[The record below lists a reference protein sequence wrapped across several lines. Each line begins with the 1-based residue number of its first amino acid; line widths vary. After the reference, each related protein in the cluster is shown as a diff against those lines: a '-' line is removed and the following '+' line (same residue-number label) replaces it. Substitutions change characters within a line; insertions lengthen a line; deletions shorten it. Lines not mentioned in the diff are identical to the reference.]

1 MHHSHDH
8 PTHSHNHEHHDGHE
22 HTLMNELI
30 CHLPYAIYSVALGLA
45 ILSLLSA
52 VVFGHTA
59 DPQMVKKGTKILFHS
74 FHFMHIVFATTG
86 TLITFFRFSKNVG
99 KALLVGIISPAIFCM
114 LSDAVLPYIGGRML
128 GVPMHFHLCFISEW
142 TNVVPFMFVGLI
154 NGFVIKDHKN
164 VAQAA
169 HGLTSHAVHI
179 FVSSLASMF
188 YLVSHGFT
196 EWYSQ
201 IGMVFLLLIIAVV
214 VPCTLSD
221 VVVPMAIAKMG
232 NVREKHTD

>member
-1 MHHSHDH
+1 MHHDMHDH
-8 PTHSHNHEHHDGHE
+8 HDHHHDTNHNHE
-22 HTLMNELI
+22 HTLMGELF

-59 DPQMVKKGTKILFHS
+59 DPQVVKKGTKILFHS
-74 FHFMHIVFATTG
+74 FHFMHIVFAATG
-86 TLITFFRFSKNVG
+86 TLITFFRFSQNVF
-99 KALLVGIISPAIFCM
+99 KALIVGILSPAFFCM

-128 GVPMHFHLCFISEW
+128 GVPMHFHLCFVSEW
-142 TNVVPFMFVGLI
+142 SNVLPFLLVGLL
-154 NGFVIKDHKN
+154 NGFVMSKN
-164 VAQAA
+164 GAKMN

-196 EWYSQ
+196 QWYAQ
-201 IGMVFLLLIIAVV
+201 IGAVFLLLIVAVV
-214 VPCTLSD
+214 LPCTLSD
-221 VVVPMAIAKMG
+221 VVVPMFIAKMG
-232 NVREKHTD
+232 KEGEKHTH

>member
-1 MHHSHDH
+1 MHHPHDH
-8 PTHSHNHEHHDGHE
+8 PNHHEHHETHDHSLWGE
-22 HTLMNELI
+22 LM

-52 VVFGHTA
+52 VGFGQGS
-59 DPQMVKKGTKILFHS
+59 DPKVVKKATKILFHS
-74 FHFMHIVFATTG
+74 FHFMHIVFASTG
-86 TLITFFRFSKNVG
+86 TLITFFRFSKNVY

-114 LSDAVLPYIGGRML
+114 LSDAVLPYVGGRML

-142 TNVVPFMFVGLI
+142 SNVLPFLLVGLI
-154 NGFVIKDHKN
+154 NGFVMKEHKN
-164 VAQAA
+164 TEQAT

-196 EWYSQ
+196 EWYSH
-201 IGMVFLLLIIAVV
+201 IGMVFLLLIIAVI

-232 NVREKHTD
+232 SDREKHSH

>member
-1 MHHSHDH
+1 MQHSHDH
-8 PTHSHNHEHHDGHE
+8 HDHSHSHGE
-22 HTLMNELI
+22 HTLMGELM
-30 CHLPYAIYSVALGLA
+30 CHLPYAIYSVAFGLA
-45 ILSLLSA
+45 ILSFLSA
-52 VVFGHTA
+52 VVFGYNA
-59 DPQMVKKGTKILFHS
+59 DPILVKKGTKILFHS

-86 TLITFFRFSKNVG
+86 TLITFFRFSKNVT
-99 KALLVGIISPAIFCM
+99 KAFFVGIISPAIFCM

-128 GVPMHFHLCFISEW
+128 GVPMHFHICFISEW
-142 TNVVPFMFVGLI
+142 SNVIPFMAVGLI
-154 NGFVIKDHKN
+154 NGFVMRKYKNIK
-164 VAQAA
+164 QEA

-196 EWYSQ
+196 QWYTD
-201 IGMVFLLLIIAVV
+201 IGMVFLLLIVAVV

-232 NVREKHTD
+232 KPHEKYSA